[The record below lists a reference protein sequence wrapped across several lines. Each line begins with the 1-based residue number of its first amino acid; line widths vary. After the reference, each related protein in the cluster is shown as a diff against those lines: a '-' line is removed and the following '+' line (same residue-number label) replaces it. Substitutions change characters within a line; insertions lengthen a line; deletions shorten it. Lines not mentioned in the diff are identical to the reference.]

1 MVTLG
6 ITGHRG
12 LTHELSE
19 QITAM
24 LRAELAT
31 SAPGELTGVSCLA
44 DGADTLFAQAVL
56 DRGGILQVLVPAR
69 KYRDGLPQE
78 HHAAYDRLIARAVQ
92 VHELD
97 YEDSTAESHMAAS
110 MLMLTLIDE
119 LVAIWDGSPSRGY
132 GGTADVVEQARA
144 RDIPVRIVWP
154 EGAIRP

>member
-12 LTHELSE
+12 LTHELSR
-19 QITAM
+19 QIAAL
-24 LRAELAT
+24 LRAELAVFEPEGL
-31 SAPGELTGVSCLA
+31 AGVTCLA

-56 DRGGILQVLVPAR
+56 DRGGILHVIVPAR

-78 HHAAYDRLIARAVQ
+78 HRATYDRLIARAVQ

-97 YEDSTAESHMAAS
+97 YQDSTPESHMAAS

-119 LVAIWDGSPSRGY
+119 LVAVWDELPSRGY

-144 RDIPVRIVWP
+144 QDMPVRIVWP
-154 EGAIRP
+154 EGAKRP